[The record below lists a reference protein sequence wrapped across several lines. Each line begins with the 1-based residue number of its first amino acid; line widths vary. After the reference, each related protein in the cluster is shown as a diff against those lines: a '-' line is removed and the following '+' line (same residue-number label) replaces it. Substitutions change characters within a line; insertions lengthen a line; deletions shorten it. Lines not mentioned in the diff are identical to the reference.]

1 MSAPTPATD
10 EAIAKHDMII
20 ELYEQYTSD
29 HITALRKASRI
40 QRELS
45 RAEHESGRIERH
57 LKRIEEFCKKNNI
70 PLGEK

>member
-45 RAEHESGRIERH
+45 QAEHESGRIERH